1 MTQYGEEKF
10 TEIFKTITADN
21 GSEFDTLSELKILV
35 EGYNYKTWS
44 TLDFFIVRHKNI
56 IGHKRNR
63 VLKMTTHRNTIL

>member
-35 EGYNYKTWS
+35 EGYNYKTWL
-44 TLDFFIVRHKNI
+44 TLDFFYCQ
-56 IGHKRNR
+56 
-63 VLKMTTHRNTIL
+63 T